1 MKTKTKPKQILKLYN
16 DYLQACSKCPNSAAF
31 YESNGGY
38 INSTSILLGE
48 VSESEVLDM
57 IKGSKTLW
65 KLGYHEYLS
74 VKTKSKLKL

>member
-1 MKTKTKPKQILKLYN
+1 MKQKSKVKQILELYN
-16 DYLQACSKCPNSAAF
+16 DYLQACDKCPNSAAY
-31 YESNGGY
+31 YESRGGY

-48 VSESEVLDM
+48 VTESEVLNM